1 MADDA
6 KPGADWIYVEEGTE
20 LTAEQA
26 ARKFLDL
33 DWDHQVERMQL
44 FLDDAGAAAACQ
56 MLNHEGAM
64 IFATQHSCQDHYQ
77 QGWQDGLAE
86 LQRKVDAQHGGSEAG
101 AGSRPPA
108 PTPST
113 SATRG

>member
-6 KPGADWIYVEEGTE
+6 TPGADWIYVDEGTE

-33 DWDHQVERMQL
+33 DWDHQVERMQI
-44 FLDDAGAAAACQ
+44 FLDDSGAAASCQ

-64 IFATQHSCQDHYQ
+64 IFATRHTCQDRYQ

-86 LQRKVDAQHGGSEAG
+86 LQRQADEHYGKALEG
-101 AGSRPPA
+101 
-108 PTPST
+108 
-113 SATRG
+113 